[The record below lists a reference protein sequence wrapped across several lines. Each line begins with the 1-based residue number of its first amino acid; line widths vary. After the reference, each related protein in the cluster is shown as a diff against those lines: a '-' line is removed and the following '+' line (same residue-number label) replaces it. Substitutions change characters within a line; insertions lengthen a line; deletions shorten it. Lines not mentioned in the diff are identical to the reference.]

1 MQGSAESEL
10 GEWRRE
16 RVLKRDLF
24 GAIELGRLSGR
35 QGLVTRRLVSEGAWL
50 LRPLARLF
58 AWREVIALRRLEG
71 IAGVPRLIAW
81 QRGIIYRSYL
91 EGTTVAEAR
100 PRDPR
105 FYAAARRLLWQ
116 VHRRGVAHND
126 SAKRV
131 NWLVL
136 ADGSPGLIDFQLSL
150 AIGRHSRLAR
160 TTRREDLRHLLKH
173 KRFNCRQALTPGEK
187 RLLRRRSVV
196 ARLWYDL
203 YQRPY
208 FFVTRRLLHWADR
221 EGRGLGAEIDRKE
234 KT

>member
-1 MQGSAESEL
+1 MRGAAESEL
-10 GEWRRE
+10 GEWRQE

-24 GAIELGRLSGR
+24 GAIELGRLSGHD
-35 QGLVTRRLVSEGAWL
+35 GLVTRRLVSESAWL

-58 AWREVIALRRLEG
+58 AWREVTALRRLEG
-71 IAGVPRLIAW
+71 IAGVPRLVAW
-81 QRGIIYRSYL
+81 RRGIIYRSYL

-100 PRDPR
+100 PRDPA
-105 FYAAARRLLWQ
+105 FYAAARRLLWR
-116 VHRRGVAHND
+116 VHRRGIAHND

-150 AIGRHSRLAR
+150 AIRRRGALAR
-160 TTRREDLRHLLKH
+160 VARREDLRHLLKH
-173 KRFNCRQALTPGEK
+173 KRFNCGLALTACER
-187 RLLRRRSVV
+187 RLLARRSLV

-208 FFVTRRLLHWADR
+208 FFVTRRLLNWADR

-234 KT
+234 RT

>member
-1 MQGSAESEL
+1 MSGRKDQP
-10 GEWRRE
+10 GEWRLE

-24 GAIELGRLSGR
+24 GAIELGRLEGH
-35 QGLVTRRLVSEGAWL
+35 QGLVTRRLVSRSAWL

-58 AWREVIALRRLEG
+58 AWREAVALRRLAG
-71 IAGVPRLIAW
+71 IAGVPQLIALHK
-81 QRGIIYRSYL
+81 GILYRSYL
-91 EGTTVAEAR
+91 EGSTVAEAR
-100 PRDPR
+100 PRDPK

-116 VHRRGVAHND
+116 VHRRGVVHND

-150 AIGRHSRLAR
+150 LLGRRGRIAR
-160 TTRREDLRHLLKH
+160 IARREDLRHLLKH
-173 KRFNCRQALTPGEK
+173 KRFNCHHALTPVER
-187 RLLRRRSVV
+187 RLLSRRSLV

-221 EGRGLGAEIDRKE
+221 EGRGLGARIDRPD
-234 KT
+234 